1 MKISNL
7 KNKQLNIEL
16 TALFILSAVLVFKNK
31 KGVITEKLL
40 QPFELKNLNTLVVNI
55 CSCAIF
61 IEIIHLADCLP

>member
-7 KNKQLNIEL
+7 KKTIKYRI

-31 KGVITEKLL
+31 KGVITGKLL

-61 IEIIHLADCLP
+61 MEIIHLADCLP